1 MPRLAFGVVVLGMA
15 AALSG
20 CGGGSHS
27 GTTPAA
33 CKKRAIRELVLISAK
48 TGAVDRSFP
57 DVAGGGTTPD
67 VNVVLADGH
76 GGWFV
81 SGGFS
86 CVGTVSVP
94 GLVHLHADGTLDTGW
109 QATLPVSKQN
119 ANGHV
124 FAVALA
130 LEGNTLYAAGS
141 SFVEAL
147 DASTGASRWQT
158 AVDGYVSALAANGH
172 ALYVGGDFKK
182 IADTTHPTLAALD
195 LASGHLLAWQAP
207 PIDNDGH
214 TGSVAGLGLTDSR
227 LFIGGVFT
235 SVDGQPRPNAVAAL
249 DAKTG
254 DVTPWRSGSVGDVET
269 MLVAHGQVLTSG
281 YDGWG
286 VTNARTGKMEPWMNQ
301 VGAYRFAAFG
311 TIAYLGGD
319 VRNSI
324 GAVAG
329 MPRNNLAA
337 IDLATNT
344 FTSWGPNLARYVAVD
359 SIAAT
364 QEEVLVAGNFSK
376 SIG

>member
-1 MPRLAFGVVVLGMA
+1 M
-15 AALSG
+15 
-20 CGGGSHS
+20 
-27 GTTPAA
+27 
-33 CKKRAIRELVLISAK
+33 
-48 TGAVDRSFP
+48 
-57 DVAGGGTTPD
+57 
-67 VNVVLADGH
+67 
-76 GGWFV
+76 
-81 SGGFS
+81 
-86 CVGTVSVP
+86 
-94 GLVHLHADGTLDTGW
+94 
-109 QATLPVSKQN
+109 
-119 ANGHV
+119 

-301 VGAYRFAAFG
+301 VGAHRFAALTLSRIRRG
-311 TIAYLGGD
+311 YPQQHRRGGRDAAEQPGCDRPCHQHIHELGATSPATSRSTRSPPPKRKCSSPVTSPSRSANHIQTG
-319 VRNSI
+319 SS
-324 GAVAG
+324 AG
-329 MPRNNLAA
+329 
-337 IDLATNT
+337 
-344 FTSWGPNLARYVAVD
+344 
-359 SIAAT
+359 
-364 QEEVLVAGNFSK
+364 
-376 SIG
+376 